1 MDKKKVSGSSARE
14 AALRALVRVEEDGA
28 YLNLALPTLLQNL
41 PAEERSLAMQL
52 AVGTIQRLNTL
63 DWSINLFSRRP
74 TDTFTTWVRN
84 LLRLSAYQILY
95 LDRIPDYAVVN
106 EAVAL
111 ARRFGHRGVAGLV
124 NALLRR
130 LSDETTVLP
139 WPDPDQDPL
148 EYLSLKHSQP
158 QWLVARVIDSFG
170 FNEAEK
176 WCLANNRKPAVS
188 IRPNLL
194 QNNPEEL
201 TRKLHNEGFGVIQ
214 SPLIPGMLCL
224 NSGSNLAA
232 TASFREGLFTIQ
244 GESSGLIA
252 PLLAPQSGETVVDLC
267 SAPGGKTTHIAELMH
282 DRGLI
287 YAVELRRNRLQLV
300 EKAARRLRLQS
311 IKPLLADGRSIG
323 RYNLPAPDAILVD
336 APCSGL
342 GVIRRLPEIKWRR
355 TEKDLKELQKLQL
368 EMLSAAAGIL
378 PVGGRLLYSVCT
390 TEPEET
396 VQVVEQFGCSHGE
409 FLHEPLQPHLPPALR
424 EGQDESGAVYIW
436 PHRHDLDGFF
446 IARWRKKTN

>member
-1 MDKKKVSGSSARE
+1 MDKKKVPGSSARE

-41 PAEERSLAMQL
+41 PAEERSLAIQL

-63 DWSINLFSRRP
+63 DWSINLFSRRSI
-74 TDTFTTWVRN
+74 DTFTTRIRN

-106 EAVAL
+106 EAVGL

-139 WPDPDQDPL
+139 WPDSDQNPL

-158 QWLVARVIDSFG
+158 QWLVARVLEKFG
-170 FNEAEK
+170 FNEAEN
-176 WCLANNRKPAVS
+176 WCLANNRKPATS

-201 TRKLHNEGFGVIQ
+201 TRKLQNEGFGMIQ
-214 SPLIPGMLCL
+214 SPLVPGMLRL

-244 GESSGLIA
+244 GESSALIA
-252 PLLAPQSGETVVDLC
+252 PLLAPQSGENVVDLC
-267 SAPGGKTTHIAELMH
+267 SAPGGKTTHLAELMH

-396 VQVVEQFGCSHGE
+396 VRVVEQFGRSHGE
-409 FLHEPLQPHLPPALR
+409 FLHEPLQLHLPPALQER
-424 EGQDESGAVYIW
+424 QDESGAVYIW